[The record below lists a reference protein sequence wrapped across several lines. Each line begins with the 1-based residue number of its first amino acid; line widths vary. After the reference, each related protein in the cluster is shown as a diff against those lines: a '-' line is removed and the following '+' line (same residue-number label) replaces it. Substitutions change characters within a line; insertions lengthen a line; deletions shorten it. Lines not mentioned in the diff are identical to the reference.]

1 MSEPLLCASC
11 DEPDLALL
19 RRLRVQHENRIPD
32 RRPRARTATTANR
45 VCAPDLIDVVGLTAL
60 RDGLAAFAA
69 RATSARGKRLTAQRD
84 LYVPVVVLDKVDL
97 TGGVRSKLRLS
108 QPSLL
113 GSNALGLS
121 GVVARGFIVGV
132 VRLLVLVGCS
142 DVPDSGVDEDMED
155 ELPNDEDTAVLA
167 ALTAARAPRPER
179 AWTFSEA

>member
-45 VCAPDLIDVVGLTAL
+45 VCPPDLIDVVGLTAL

-108 QPSLL
+108 QPSL

-121 GVVARGFIVGV
+121 GVVARGLIVGV

-142 DVPDSGVDEDMED
+142 DVPDSSIDEDMGD

-167 ALTAARAPRPER
+167 ALTAARAPRSER
-179 AWTFSEA
+179 SWTFAEA